1 MNVRRY
7 WAVLQTRNREM
18 LRERST
24 LMWNILF
31 PVMLIA
37 GFALLFQAQS
47 TPYTVGLLSELD
59 AWVSPPQITQLPQ
72 IGTLRYD
79 DAGQALS
86 ALRRQQIHLVLDLD
100 QRLYWVNAYSP
111 QGQVLET
118 LLAYTDEEFRRRL
131 MGQQQLRYID
141 WAMPGII
148 AMNMMFACLFGVG
161 YVLVRYRKNGVLK
174 RLRATPL
181 SAFEFLAAHMT
192 SRLLLVM
199 IISTLLVLGS
209 FWALNIVLLGR
220 LFDLFV
226 LGVLGTVCLSALGLL
241 MAARTRSEELTA
253 GLINFLAWPMIFL
266 SGAWFTIEGAPYW
279 LQSMAQFLPLT
290 HLVEAG
296 RRIMLDGATLQDVA
310 THLWVLLVMTA
321 VFLSLGSG
329 LFNWSSDHR

>member
-1 MNVRRY
+1 MNGRRY
-7 WAVLQTRNREM
+7 WAVLKTRNREM

-24 LMWNILF
+24 LLWNFLF

-59 AWVSPPQITQLPQ
+59 GWANPPQLTQLPQ
-72 IGTLRYD
+72 VGTLRYD
-79 DAGQALS
+79 DASQALS

-118 LLAYTDEEFRRRL
+118 LLAYTDEHFRRQL

-181 SAFEFLAAHMT
+181 NAFEFLAAHMT
-192 SRLLLVM
+192 SRLLLVLM
-199 IISTLLVLGS
+199 ISTLLLLGS
-209 FWALNIVLLGR
+209 LWILDIVLLGSA
-220 LFDLFV
+220 LDLLV
-226 LGVLGTVCLSALGLL
+226 LGILGTLCLSALGLL
-241 MAARTRSEELTA
+241 MAARTRSEELAA

-279 LQSMAQFLPLT
+279 LQTLAQYLPLT

-296 RRIMLDGATLQDVA
+296 RRIMLDGATLGEVS
-310 THLWVLLVMTA
+310 THLWVLLGMT
-321 VFLSLGSG
+321 VLFLSLGSG